1 MSVPGQPA
9 SDRPSL
15 APVWLDH
22 LAALGWRVLVT
33 VALAAVVVWLAL
45 ILDTITVSV
54 LVAVIIAATFAPL
67 ATALR
72 NRGWSRTKTA
82 AVVTVGAILVITAV
96 IVLIVLAFVPY
107 VPDII
112 AGIQAGLTKAQANLA
127 ASGVSTTELS
137 GVEAQAQAWL
147 SDHISAIVGAVG
159 TAVTIAILGGI
170 LLFFLLQDGD
180 KAWVW
185 CLQAMGD
192 WQRERI
198 TSSGDDALQRVGGYL
213 RGTALLAGAHAATDL
228 VFLILLG
235 VPLPA
240 PLAVLVFFGGFI
252 PYVGGLVTSLVVLGV
267 AYAAIG
273 AQGTFILLV
282 LIVITN
288 VILNNIV
295 RPVVYGKTVHIH
307 PAVVL
312 IALPAGAAVAGVVG
326 LFVAIPVVAFVTAV
340 WGSVV
345 AILEPEQDSVAEIG
359 IVPGWL
365 DRVAQWSW
373 RLLIGAALLGFAV
386 WLAVMLPLVVM
397 PIVLAVVLAATFAP
411 MAGALLRR
419 GWGRGR
425 AALTVTAGAFLIIT
439 GIMVLTSVVLVEQLQ
454 PLVAQAA
461 AGATKIDTATN
472 GALSSLTST
481 TGEATGAVVDAAR
494 SFSSGIAGLVI
505 VLVLA

>member
-1 MSVPGQPA
+1 M
-9 SDRPSL
+9 
-15 APVWLDH
+15 
-22 LAALGWRVLVT
+22 
-33 VALAAVVVWLAL
+33 
-45 ILDTITVSV
+45 
-54 LVAVIIAATFAPL
+54 
-67 ATALR
+67 
-72 NRGWSRTKTA
+72 
-82 AVVTVGAILVITAV
+82 TVGAILVITAV

-345 AILEPEQDSVAEIG
+345 AILEPEENPVAEIG

-373 RLLIGAALLGFAV
+373 RLLIGAALLAFAI

-397 PIVLAVVLAATFAP
+397 PVVLAVVLAATFAP

-439 GIMVLTSVVLVEQLQ
+439 GIMVLTVGGPRGAAPTDRRAGRRRCHEDRHGHEWRAEQPDVDDRRGDRGGRRCRQVIFVGDRRAGDRARAGHALDVLLPARRRRRLGQL
-454 PLVAQAA
+454 ASSAWR
-461 AGATKIDTATN
+461 AGAGPRSTLPAD
-472 GALSSLTST
+472 ALRASS
-481 TGEATGAVVDAAR
+481 
-494 SFSSGIAGLVI
+494 AGT
-505 VLVLA
+505 